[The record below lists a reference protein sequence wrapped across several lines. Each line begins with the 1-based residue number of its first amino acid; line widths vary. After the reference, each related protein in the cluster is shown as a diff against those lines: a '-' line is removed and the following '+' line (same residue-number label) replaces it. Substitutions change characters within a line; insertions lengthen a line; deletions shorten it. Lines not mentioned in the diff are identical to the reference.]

1 MPIYGIIINITDITS
16 FLFALYQCVHDDLA
30 VVTDLGNSLVDLITD
45 LGIRSSCRCKLHV
58 YLPELVQSF
67 QLFSSISC
75 VASKEQRREGKQHMH
90 NLWAIHPQNNMIVI
104 YAASR
109 TPLLWTPLVP
119 FKI

>member
-1 MPIYGIIINITDITS
+1 MPIYGIIINIADITS

-67 QLFSSISC
+67 QLFSSILC
-75 VASKEQRREGKQHMH
+75 CQQRTEEGRETAHSQSLSNTSAKYHDR
-90 NLWAIHPQNNMIVI
+90 NIV
-104 YAASR
+104 YAASG
-109 TPLLWTPLVP
+109 TSFNVDT
-119 FKI
+119 ISAI